1 MNKFNVTKRAFG
13 LYSPISILAFPV
25 TVLVA
30 NPEAHA
36 FTLLIYGVLLTA
48 ATFAIYLP
56 FSALSRHIPSG
67 ATGLK
72 FLNLIAAS
80 IFSGS
85 GRGLIFFYLVQNLE
99 LKESGTLSNR
109 VLASTFTTLIWLISS
124 NLIINSALVFRNNY
138 QKAMNQ
144 FLQRNINQFPELASS
159 SRGDDDLAGLQLN
172 LVESLS
178 GLLKEGSTQNLQEV
192 ADSLT
197 LQINHQ
203 LRPLS
208 RRIWLRSLGEF
219 PVIRFRRMV
228 KDSIINLDFSN
239 RTFVAL
245 MVSLALLNNVFIRS
259 FTESTLR
266 TFSYVVVLLAVL
278 GVREKRFVRS
288 HAVFLFSIGL
298 IPIVASEFFVNVLNY
313 SGSWTAAFLI
323 TPVAPAVIII
333 LSLFKLTARDHDLIV
348 ELLENFGVGVIA
360 ESSKSFDIRDRHLA
374 SYIHN
379 SLQSE
384 LLALASQLEDAA
396 EANNPQKSAELLQK
410 VSSVVNRS
418 FVDDFRK
425 FSESPLERLEVV
437 KDSWRGILEIEVNIS
452 QELLQNSLRN
462 ASLVQTIEEFA
473 ANSFRHGRATRV
485 SISGSQGSK
494 GLLVELRSNGSE
506 GTSATRGLGTE
517 WLDQIALAPWSI
529 ESGDSGF
536 RLTIEI

>member
-30 NPEAHA
+30 NPEAPA

-56 FSALSRHIPSG
+56 FSALSRHIPSD
-67 ATGLK
+67 ATALK
-72 FLNLIAAS
+72 FLNLLAAS

-85 GRGLIFFYLVQNLE
+85 ARGLIFFYLVQNLE

-144 FLQRNINQFPELASS
+144 FLQRNITQFPELASS

-259 FTESTLR
+259 FAESTLR

-313 SGSWTAAFLI
+313 SGSWTAALLI

-410 VSSVVNRS
+410 VTSVVNRS

-437 KDSWRGILEIEVNIS
+437 KDSWRGILEIEVNIP

-485 SISGSQGSK
+485 SISGSKGSK

>member
-30 NPEAHA
+30 NPEAPA

-56 FSALSRHIPSG
+56 FSALSRHIPSD

-85 GRGLIFFYLVQNLE
+85 ARGLIFFYLVQNLE

-124 NLIINSALVFRNNY
+124 NLIINSALVFRNKY

-144 FLQRNINQFPELASS
+144 FLQRNITQFPELASS
-159 SRGDDDLAGLQLN
+159 SRGDDELAGLQLN

-259 FTESTLR
+259 FAESTLR

-313 SGSWTAAFLI
+313 SGSWTAALLI

-348 ELLENFGVGVIA
+348 ELLENFGFGVIA
-360 ESSKSFDIRDRHLA
+360 ESSKSFDIRDRYLA

-396 EANNPQKSAELLQK
+396 EADNPQKSAELLQR

-437 KDSWRGILEIEVNIS
+437 KDSWRGILEIEVNIP

-494 GLLVELRSNGSE
+494 GLLVELRSNGSA
-506 GTSATRGLGTE
+506 GTSATRGLGTD